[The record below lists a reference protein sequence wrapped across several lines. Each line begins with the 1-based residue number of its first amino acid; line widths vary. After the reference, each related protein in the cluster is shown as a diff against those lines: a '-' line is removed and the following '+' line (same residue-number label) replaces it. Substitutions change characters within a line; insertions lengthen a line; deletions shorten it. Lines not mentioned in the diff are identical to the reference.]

1 VPERYSARR
10 GLAIRSAAGAAAA
23 ALTVAL
29 AGCAQFDASLS
40 KQWMTVNF
48 KPNTPVATLL
58 KVRAACSRVPNVRPV
73 ALPRKRTTA
82 NMTDALTY
90 ITTNASDADL
100 ARLQVCLQ
108 KFPSVAGFTPGDAG
122 DEGG

>member
-1 VPERYSARR
+1 VPERYCARR
-10 GLAIRSAAGAAAA
+10 GLATKAAAA
-23 ALTVAL
+23 AGATALTVAI

-58 KVRAACSRVPNVRPV
+58 RVRAACSHVPDARPV

-82 NMTDALTY
+82 DMIDAVTY

-108 KFPSVAGFTPGDAG
+108 KFRSVAGFTPGDAG